1 MNHSALVRG
10 VVRCLVTV
18 GIILTL
24 LLAGGAPSDFT
35 GRVPVSSAQVAP

>member
-1 MNHSALVRG
+1 MNYASIVRT

-24 LLAGGAPSDFT
+24 LLGAGAPSDFT
-35 GRVPVSSAQVAP
+35 GRVPVTSSQVAP